1 MKNKTFRI
9 GICMAGAVSAG
20 AYTAGVMDYLM
31 KALRE
36 WEERKGQP
44 NVPTHKVV
52 IPIMGGASAGGMT
65 SLLTAS
71 TINNEI
77 KPVPL
82 PNKTNLLDEHPE
94 NKLYHSW
101 VDLIDKDMFLKMLDT
116 SDISSGN
123 VVSLLNSNFI
133 DDIAAKMIQS
143 DIKKWKTTPPFFEMP
158 VKIFTTV
165 SNLNGF
171 NYNTNFN
178 GGIRKE

>member
-101 VDLIDKDMFLKMLDT
+101 VDLIDKDMFLKMLDKYRQSQGCVT
-116 SDISSGN
+116 SSRNSHHSG
-123 VVSLLNSNFI
+123 
-133 DDIAAKMIQS
+133 
-143 DIKKWKTTPPFFEMP
+143 
-158 VKIFTTV
+158 
-165 SNLNGF
+165 
-171 NYNTNFN
+171 
-178 GGIRKE
+178 